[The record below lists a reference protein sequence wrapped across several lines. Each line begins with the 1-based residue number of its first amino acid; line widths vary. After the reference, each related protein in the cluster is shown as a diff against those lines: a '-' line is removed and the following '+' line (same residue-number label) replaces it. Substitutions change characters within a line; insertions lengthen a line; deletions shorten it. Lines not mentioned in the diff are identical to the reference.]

1 MLFSS
6 FQIFELLHMLASLQ
20 SMVNKS
26 KGKSLRFG
34 KKTPTTQHLFFGLKD
49 SNLADPMLIPKA
61 ICGPLV

>member
-1 MLFSS
+1 
-6 FQIFELLHMLASLQ
+6 MLASLQ